1 MKQKSAIV
9 IGAGIVGLATARALT
24 IRNYKVT
31 VFERNGKATGAS
43 IRNFG
48 MIWPIGQPQGPLLQR
63 ALKAKEIWK
72 TIAQEANI
80 WHKESGSLHLAY
92 QQDELQV
99 MEEFAEAN
107 KGIRNCTILNAD
119 ATLGK
124 SKIVNPANLLG
135 ALYSEDE
142 MIVEAR
148 DAIHQVAIYLQEK
161 YEVVFHFNKAISKIS
176 YPKVFSGQEKFSADE
191 IYVCSGADFETLYPE
206 IYAQQPITKCKL
218 QMMRMEGFSGHPDG
232 SPSLCGGLS
241 MIHYQAFKEAKS
253 LEILK
258 KRYENE
264 FAEQIKWGI
273 HVMLSQNFKGE
284 FTIGDSHEYGFDLDP
299 FDKKHINDLVIKYL
313 KSFVVLDNYEP
324 VQTWN
329 GIYPKLTNGQTELV
343 LVPEEGV
350 TIINGLGGTGMTL
363 SFGLAEEVIGNCFQ

>member
-9 IGAGIVGLATARALT
+9 IGAGIVGLATARALAT
-24 IRNYKVT
+24 RNYKVT

-63 ALKAKEIWK
+63 ALKTREIWK
-72 TIAQEANI
+72 EIAKDANI
-80 WHKESGSLHLAY
+80 WYKESGSLHLAY

-99 MEEFAEAN
+99 MEEFVDAN
-107 KGIRNCTILNAD
+107 KGIRNCSILNAET
-119 ATLGK
+119 TLSK
-124 SKIVNPANLLG
+124 SKIVNPKQLLG

-148 DAIHQVAIYLQEK
+148 DAINQVALYLQEK
-161 YEVVFHFNKAISKIS
+161 YNVTFHFNKAISKIR
-176 YPKVFSGQEKFSADE
+176 YPKAFSGNEGFSADE

-206 IYAQQPITKCKL
+206 IYASQPITKCKL
-218 QMMRMEGFSGHPDG
+218 QMMRMEGFSGNPDN

-241 MIHYQAFKEAKS
+241 MIHYNAFKEAKS
-253 LEILK
+253 LNSLK
-258 KRYENE
+258 RRYEE
-264 FAEQIKWGI
+264 EYAEHIKWGI

-313 KSFVVLDNYEP
+313 KSFVVLDNFEP
-324 VQTWN
+324 IQTWN
-329 GIYPKLTNGQTELV
+329 GTYPKLMNGNTELV
-343 LVPEEGV
+343 LKPEKGV
-350 TIINGLGGTGMTL
+350 TIINGLGGAGMTL
-363 SFGLAEEVIGNCFQ
+363 SFGLADEVVEKNT